1 MAKSPS
7 KISMLE
13 RNLKALGLSA
23 SGVFKIPAELCPQGQ
38 GALADKPAI
47 MIGNSGGEMWEVLR
61 LSPEFS
67 DGLPNPMNRWT
78 EREITALAHDIGV
91 HAIFP
96 FDEPYWPFQR
106 LARIATGIQP
116 SPLGLLVHPRFGL
129 WQALRSVLIFESDAE
144 IVNQFNALEGEL
156 NNLIHPCDS
165 CEDKPCL
172 TACPVGAFTG
182 EELKVDLC
190 FGHLDSGA
198 DPKCMTL
205 GCRARDACPVGVE
218 HRYDNA
224 QVQFHMRSYR
234 GV

>member
-7 KISMLE
+7 NIFMLE
-13 RNLKALGLSA
+13 RNLKVLGLSV
-23 SGVFKIPAELCPQGQ
+23 SGVFEIPFELCPQGQ
-38 GALADKPAI
+38 GALAGKPAV
-47 MIGNSGGEMWEVLR
+47 MIGNFGGAMWEALR
-61 LSPEFS
+61 VSPEFS

-78 EREITALAHDIGV
+78 EREMTALARDLGAHS
-91 HAIFP
+91 IFP
-96 FDEPYWPFQR
+96 FDKPYWPFQR
-106 LARIATGIQP
+106 LAHLATGIQP
-116 SPLGLLVHPRFGL
+116 SPLGLMIHPEFGL

-144 IVNQFNALEGEL
+144 IVSQFNALEGEL

-182 EELKVDLC
+182 EELKVDRC
-190 FGHLDSGA
+190 FGHLDSDA

-218 HRYDNA
+218 HRYDNE